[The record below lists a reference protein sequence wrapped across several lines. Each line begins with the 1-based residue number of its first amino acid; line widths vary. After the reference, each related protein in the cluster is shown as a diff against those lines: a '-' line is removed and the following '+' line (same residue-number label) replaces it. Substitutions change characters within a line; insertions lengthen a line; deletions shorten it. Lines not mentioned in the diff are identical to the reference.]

1 MIISQQ
7 KKWEE
12 ILEILKNEK
21 KLFLVGC
28 ADCATTCKTGGEPEI
43 QQVKA
48 KLEEAGKTVTG
59 WVVSDVPCVAAAVKK
74 DFALHRQEVKA
85 ADAVISFA
93 CGECVQSVKENAH
106 LAIPVYPGTNTLFY
120 GCLGSDNNF
129 YEHCTM
135 CGDCI
140 LPETGGICPITRCAK
155 GLLNGPCGG
164 MEKGKC
170 EVDRTQ
176 DCAWIL
182 IYEELK
188 KRGKLEV
195 FKKFKPAKDYSLMNH
210 PRKRLMT
217 AVAKE

>member
-1 MIISQQ
+1 M
-7 KKWEE
+7 
-12 ILEILKNEK
+12 
-21 KLFLVGC
+21 
-28 ADCATTCKTGGEPEI
+28 
-43 QQVKA
+43 
-48 KLEEAGKTVTG
+48 
-59 WVVSDVPCVAAAVKK
+59 
-74 DFALHRQEVKA
+74 
-85 ADAVISFA
+85 
-93 CGECVQSVKENAH
+93 
-106 LAIPVYPGTNTLFY
+106 
-120 GCLGSDNNF
+120 
-129 YEHCTM
+129 
-135 CGDCI
+135 
-140 LPETGGICPITRCAK
+140 PETGGICPITRCAK

-188 KRGKLEV
+188 KKGKLEI